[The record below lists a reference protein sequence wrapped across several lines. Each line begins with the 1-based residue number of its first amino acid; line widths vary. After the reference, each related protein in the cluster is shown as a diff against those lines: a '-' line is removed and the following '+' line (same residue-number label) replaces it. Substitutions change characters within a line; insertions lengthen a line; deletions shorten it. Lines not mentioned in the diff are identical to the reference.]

1 MKKLLLTMLIAV
13 CAVVAVSAQKTFEWG
28 TPTWNIE
35 DGWTFESYEDY
46 AQDGVV
52 LTYSNPAN
60 YTLTYFNVLM
70 VDYLVYTDDG
80 EVPDTTKSSAQGST
94 LMKEIPVRLSYD
106 FLDGHSY
113 KVVTTSALLAQA
125 NLATRQTDTLT
136 VNNTDSYSISFSIKG
151 PELVKTINVE
161 QRMSLAIW
169 NQEDPLTFSLIDTN
183 SILEALD
190 IPSVY
195 DATIY
200 GLQSNGAYVPAEWIG
215 TATPYSFDGWR
226 DADGDYTNWGG
237 GYNQFASHNAYY
249 AVYSIKLN
257 ETCDTVKYYF
267 YDYWRDYNPD
277 EPEEMGGSGM
287 NPVKG
292 RSPERVAPHKAPDT
306 HFNYQIVDWYD
317 EENDTTYQYRR
328 NYRCDV
334 GSDYKA
340 SFVVKTNEKYVLI
353 NATMHFVSE
362 EDYLNPPVTTK
373 KGDVNADDKVDISAI
388 VAIINQIAGTATYEN
403 ADVNADEK
411 VDISDIVAVIN
422 IIAGSE

>member
-1 MKKLLLTMLIAV
+1 MKKLLLSILICVSAFV
-13 CAVVAVSAQKTFEWG
+13 SASAQKTFEWG

-46 AQDGVV
+46 AQSGVV

-60 YTLTYFNVLM
+60 YTLTYFNIIA
-70 VDYLVYTDDG
+70 VDYLVYKDG
-80 EVPDTTKSSAQGST
+80 VEVPDTAVSTCQGNAARKD
-94 LMKEIPVRLSYD
+94 MPVE
-106 FLDGHSY
+106 LDYGFMEGHSY
-113 KVVTTSALLAQA
+113 KVVTTGAKLAQA
-125 NLATRQTDTLT
+125 NLATRVTDTIS
-136 VNNTDSYSISFSIKG
+136 VNTDSYTISFTIKG

-161 QRMSLAIW
+161 QRMSLAIE
-169 NQEDPLTFSLIDTN
+169 NQEDPLTFSLINTN
-183 SILEALD
+183 EVLELLG
-190 IPSVY
+190 IPSIY

-200 GLQSNGAYVPAEWIG
+200 GLQANGTYVSSEWYGPAY
-215 TATPYSFDGWR
+215 FDGWR
-226 DADGDYTNWGG
+226 DADGNYTKWNGG
-237 GYNQFASHNAYY
+237 WNNLTGGNAHP

-267 YDYWRDYNPD
+267 YDYWRDYDPD
-277 EPEEMGGSGM
+277 EPEEMGGSGI

-292 RSPERVAPHKAPDT
+292 RAPEAVDIRKAPDT
-306 HFNYQIVDWYD
+306 HYNYVIVDWYD
-317 EENDTTYQYRR
+317 EENDTLYQYRR

-340 SFVVKTNEKYVLI
+340 SFVVKTNEKYVQI

-362 EDYLNPPVTTK
+362 EDYLNPPVAGK
-373 KGDVNADDKVDISAI
+373 KGDVNTDDKVDISDI
-388 VAIINQIAGTATYEN
+388 VAIINQIAGTANYEN

-422 IIAGSE
+422 IIASGE

>member
-1 MKKLLLTMLIAV
+1 MRKLLLTILICV
-13 CAVVAVSAQKTFEWG
+13 SAVVSGSAQKTFEWG

-46 AQDGVV
+46 AQSGVV

-60 YTLTYFNVLM
+60 YTLTYFNIIA
-70 VDYLVYTDDG
+70 VDYLVYKDG
-80 EVPDTTKSSAQGST
+80 VEVADTAVSTCQGNT
-94 LMKEIPVRLSYD
+94 ARKDMPVKLDYD
-106 FLDGHSY
+106 FLEGHSY
-113 KVVTTSALLAQA
+113 KVVTTGAKLAQA
-125 NLATRQTDTLT
+125 NLATRVTDTIS
-136 VNNTDSYSISFSIKG
+136 VNTDSYTISFTIKG

-161 QRMSLAIW
+161 QRMSLAIE
-169 NQEDPLTFSLIDTN
+169 NQEDPLTFSLINTDEV
-183 SILEALD
+183 LELLG
-190 IPSVY
+190 IPSIY

-200 GLQSNGAYVPAEWIG
+200 GLQSNGSYVPYDWIT
-215 TATPYSFDGWR
+215 TATAYSFDGWR

-237 GYNQFASHNAYY
+237 GYNQFSKHNAYP

-257 ETCDTVKYYF
+257 ETCDTVKYYY
-267 YDYWRDYNPD
+267 YDYWRDYDPN
-277 EPEEMGGSGM
+277 EPEEMGGSGI

-292 RSPERVAPHKAPDT
+292 RAPEAVDIRKAPDT
-306 HFNYQIVDWYD
+306 HYNYVIVDWYD
-317 EENDTTYQYRR
+317 EENDTLYQFRR

-340 SFVVKTNEKYVLI
+340 SFVVKTSEKYVQI

-362 EDYLNPPVTTK
+362 EDYLNPPVAGK
-373 KGDVNADDKVDISAI
+373 KGDVNTDDKVDISDI
-388 VAIINQIAGTATYEN
+388 VAIINQIAGTAKYEN

-422 IIAGSE
+422 IIASGE